1 MDHQRKQKA
10 ASRGDQSVSK
20 QACPIDP
27 GGNQREARIV
37 EQCEWHAAREATVK
51 TIRPAGE
58 SDPIY
63 PTEYNY

>member
-10 ASRGDQSVSK
+10 ASRGDQSVSE

-27 GGNQREARIV
+27 GGCQRETRIA
-37 EQCEWHAAREATVK
+37 EQYKRDAAREAAIK

-58 SDPIY
+58 SDPIH
-63 PTEYNY
+63 PTEHNY